1 MRGPEDQSERQAK
14 FQSVKPGNGDEM
26 VALPYGQGT
35 VNPIVSLAHNKFV
48 RWVLLPASFYIGGT
62 WSSQNLSIFLKFLQH
77 QIVELMPKSFE

>member
-1 MRGPEDQSERQAK
+1 MRGSEDQSERQAK

-35 VNPIVSLAHNKFV
+35 VNPIVSLAHTKFV

-62 WSSQNLSIFLKFLQH
+62 YGCSVVRES
-77 QIVELMPKSFE
+77 